1 MSDYDDYDYGSVDGS
16 GPKERGLS
24 RETVENIY
32 RHVLGVVPGSVL
44 SNADAEPETPGP
56 NEPKPGPLKQGPSG
70 KLKDRPRKQFSA
82 KAAVAE
88 LDHDKLA
95 RVVQEAL
102 RRKLAV
108 NRNGTVDERLLH
120 EIIVDVQ
127 IMKAAKGSTAAA
139 RFLDTMNMRTE
150 RLDARRRASEF
161 AQWKDRKARY
171 TAIHER
177 AKTRQRALNWECPH
191 PDDIVLEP
199 GNRVR
204 IEGPMTPEDLVFT
217 RQVYERARFWLMNLT
232 YEAWLQKRRLRTH
245 PICPHAHAELVS
257 NYMFRA
263 EQQLLPPRLRMTP
276 AQVEALMLEWSSIA
290 GRALHDLLRTKA
302 AAVGMPVPPRALRI
316 PFTLAQPLSEELV
329 PDVPTSGDEPPDLR
343 APAKNMAPEVFRIA
357 WAELMRMQRDQFEVR
372 G

>member
-1 MSDYDDYDYGSVDGS
+1 MSDYDDYDYGAGENW
-16 GPKERGLS
+16 GAKERGIS
-24 RETVENIY
+24 RETVESIY
-32 RHVLGVVPGSVL
+32 RHVLGVEPESL
-44 SNADAEPETPGP
+44 LASSDAEPDKPAP
-56 NEPKPGPLKQGPSG
+56 DEPKPGRIGQRQSANP
-70 KLKDRPRKQFSA
+70 KDRPRKQFSV

-139 RFLDTMNMRTE
+139 RFLDTMNMRAE

-171 TAIHER
+171 AAIHER
-177 AKTRQRALNWECPH
+177 AKSRQRDLNWECPH

-204 IEGPMTPEDLVFT
+204 IEGPMTPEDLAST
-217 RQVYERARFWLMNLT
+217 RQVYERARFWLITLT
-232 YEAWLQKRRLRTH
+232 YEAWLQRRRLRTRAS
-245 PICPHAHAELVS
+245 CPHAHAELVS

-276 AQVEALMLEWSSIA
+276 AQVEASMLEWSNIA
-290 GRALHDLLRTKA
+290 GRALHDLLRA
-302 AAVGMPVPPRALRI
+302 EADAVSMPVPPRALRI
-316 PFTLAQPLSEELV
+316 PFTLAHPVSEELV
-329 PDVPTSGDEPPDLR
+329 PDVPTSAGEVPVS
-343 APAKNMAPEVFRIA
+343 PALANDMVAEVFRAA
-357 WAELMRMQRDQFEVR
+357 WARLMCAQRER
-372 G
+372 

>member
-1 MSDYDDYDYGSVDGS
+1 MSDYDDYDYGSGENS
-16 GPKERGLS
+16 GPKEKGLT
-24 RETVENIY
+24 REVVESIY
-32 RHVLGVVPGSVL
+32 RHVLGVVPESL
-44 SNADAEPETPGP
+44 QATENAEPDKPAPDEPIPGRIGQRQSP
-56 NEPKPGPLKQGPSG
+56 DP
-70 KLKDRPRKQFSA
+70 KDRPRKQFSV

-108 NRNGTVDERLLH
+108 NRNGAVDERLLH

-139 RFLDTMNMRTE
+139 RFLDTMNMRAE
-150 RLDARRRASEF
+150 RLDAQRRASEF

-177 AKTRQRALNWECPH
+177 AKSRHRDLNWECPH

-204 IEGPMTPEDLVFT
+204 IDGPMTPEDLAST
-217 RQVYERARFWLMNLT
+217 RQVYERARFWLMTLT
-232 YEAWLQKRRLRTH
+232 YEAWLQKRRLRTRTS
-245 PICPHAHAELVS
+245 CPHAYAELVS

-276 AQVEALMLEWSSIA
+276 AQVEASMLEWSNIA
-290 GRALHDLLRTKA
+290 GRALHDLLRA
-302 AAVGMPVPPRALRI
+302 EANEVSMPVPPRALRI
-316 PFTLAQPLSEELV
+316 PFTLAHPLSEQLV
-329 PDVPTSGDEPPDLR
+329 PDVQASGDEVPVVR
-343 APAKNMAPEVFRIA
+343 ARASDAVAEVFQIA
-357 WAELMRMQRDQFEVR
+357 WAELMRTQRDQLEIR